1 MSVVE
6 APPDAVL
13 ITFWKQPLRRGI
25 LSASPQVAGL
35 AGFWLGDMP
44 AWLTVT
50 TYGTLLWTALAG
62 FLLLTFGKLARQKS
76 DSRSA
81 PGEAAVAA
89 PVVGG
94 GIAIEP
100 SAADDS
106 GAAVDDQS
114 AETYRVSDRL
124 PLRLLVVDDDSNLR
138 ALLRTSFEIADIEV
152 DEADSAS
159 SAATKIGSRHP
170 DVIVLDVAMPGTDGI
185 TFCRALKGDPFT
197 RPIAVILLTGD
208 ATSES
213 AGRGAGADGF
223 LRKPFSPLELLT
235 LVERLGANP
244 EEEFS
249 HANPLA
255 TSSQQLALYAQDF
268 RRLLELERGQRSLLQ
283 NAYRETVVALARALE
298 SKDGGT
304 GAHSERVRLYANALT
319 EAIDPALQ
327 DEPGLEYGFILH
339 DIGKIA
345 IPDSV
350 LAKPGP
356 LTEPERRLIET
367 HTVLGEQMVGEAA
380 LLRGQGARVV
390 RSHHERWDGR
400 GYPDRLARDDIPL
413 GARIFSIAD
422 ALDAMTSSRPY
433 RAAGTWEDA
442 VVEIACERGKQFDPE
457 VVDVF
462 REREEALHRIYLEFN
477 VI

>member
-1 MSVVE
+1 VP
-6 APPDAVL
+6 AA
-13 ITFWKQPLRRGI
+13 
-25 LSASPQVAGL
+25 AAG
-35 AGFWLGDMP
+35 
-44 AWLTVT
+44 LTVT
-50 TYGTLLWTALAG
+50 SYVMLGWTALAG
-62 FLLLTFGKLARQKS
+62 FLLLMLGKLRRAG
-76 DSRSA
+76 SA
-81 PGEAAVAA
+81 GSELGDGSALAL
-89 PVVGG
+89 
-94 GIAIEP
+94 EP
-100 SAADDS
+100 SAAASS
-106 GAAVDDQS
+106 GAEVDDRS
-114 AETYRVSDRL
+114 EDAYRFFER
-124 PLRLLVVDDDSNLR
+124 PLRLLVVDDDPGLR
-138 ALLRTSFEIADIEV
+138 ALVRTSFEIADIEV
-152 DEADSAS
+152 DEADSAK
-159 SAATKIGSRHP
+159 SAAAKIGSRHP

-185 TFCRALKGDPFT
+185 TFCRGLKGDPFT
-197 RPIAVILLTGD
+197 RPIPVILLTGD

-235 LVERLGANP
+235 LAERLRANP
-244 EEEFS
+244 EEKLRHADPLEASS
-249 HANPLA
+249 H
-255 TSSQQLALYAQDF
+255 QLALYAQDF

-304 GAHSERVRLYANALT
+304 GAHSERVRRYAITLT
-319 EAIDPALQ
+319 QAIEPALL

-339 DIGKIA
+339 DVGKIG
-345 IPDSV
+345 IPETV

-356 LTEPERRLIET
+356 LTDSERRLIET

-422 ALDAMTSSRPY
+422 TLDAMTSSRPY
-433 RAAGTWEDA
+433 RPAGTWDDA
-442 VVEIACERGKQFDPE
+442 VGEIAVQAGAQFDPD

-462 REREEALHRIYLEFN
+462 REREEALRRVYSEFN
-477 VI
+477 PN